1 MINLLLL
8 ALIACGEDEDSS
20 AEAPLDVN
28 QEETVKEESPEE
40 ESVEEETEQ
49 LIQSPTGRQTV
60 IRCLT
65 LNNKERTTWEK
76 L

>member
-40 ESVEEETEQ
+40 ESVEEETE
-49 LIQSPTGRQTV
+49 
-60 IRCLT
+60 
-65 LNNKERTTWEK
+65 
-76 L
+76 